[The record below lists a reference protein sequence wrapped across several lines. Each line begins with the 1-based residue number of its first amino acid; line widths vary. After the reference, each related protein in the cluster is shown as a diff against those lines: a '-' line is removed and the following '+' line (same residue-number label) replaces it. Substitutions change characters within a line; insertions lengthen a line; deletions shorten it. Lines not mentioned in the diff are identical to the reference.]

1 MLPLTKI
8 DISSTKKVDIGKSYF
23 CFFICVTIKLDIKVD
38 IKEYFL
44 YILTTDLCSCLI
56 SMCNFLTCF
65 VCELT

>member
-23 CFFICVTIKLDIKVD
+23 CFFICVTIEVD

-44 YILTTDLCSCLI
+44 YILASDLCSCLI
-56 SMCNFLTCF
+56 GMWNFLTCF

>member
-23 CFFICVTIKLDIKVD
+23 CFFICITIEVD

-44 YILTTDLCSCLI
+44 YILASDLCSCLI
-56 SMCNFLTCF
+56 GMCNFLTCF

>member
-23 CFFICVTIKLDIKVD
+23 CFFICVTIEVD

-44 YILTTDLCSCLI
+44 YILVSDLCSSLI
-56 SMCNFLTCF
+56 GMWNFLTCF